1 MINNIEIL
9 REKLVIFIEFK
20 NEILRTYALR
30 MTAKGWL
37 INIRRKL
44 TSLVILS
51 VSEESPTFIE
61 FLA

>member
-1 MINNIEIL
+1 L